1 MPTAMAT
8 AAPSADRWTMPG
20 RDAMVFEFG
29 RQEQWPPESGRPF
42 TRKDLEHT
50 PDDGRR
56 YEIIDGTLIVS
67 AAPSRLHQRAVVEL
81 LFRLRAACPAD
92 CEVLVAPFAVAL
104 AEDTEMQP
112 DILVGRRADFTDRE
126 LPVAPLLAVEVLSP
140 STRLIDVNVKR
151 ERFRRARTPSF
162 WTVDPIARPAE
173 ARLTVW
179 ELGKTKR
186 YRKVATVTGDEAYT
200 ATQPFPVTVVP
211 ADLVR

>member
-1 MPTAMAT
+1 M
-8 AAPSADRWTMPG
+8 PSAMSAATRNVEPWTLPG
-20 RDAMVFEFG
+20 RDAMVVEFS
-29 RQEQWPPESGRPF
+29 RQDRWPPEGRRPF
-42 TRKDLEHT
+42 TRADLEQS

-67 AAPSRLHQRAVVEL
+67 AAPSRLHQRAVL
-81 LFRLRAACPAD
+81 RLALALTNACPAEY
-92 CEVLVAPFAVAL
+92 EVLVAPFAVAL

-112 DILVGRRADFTDRE
+112 DIVVGRMDDFTDRD

-151 ERFRRARTPSF
+151 ERFQRARTPSF
-162 WTVDPIARPAE
+162 WTIDPVARPKD

-179 ELGKTKR
+179 ELGKTRR
-186 YRKVATVTGDEAYT
+186 YRKVVTVTGDEAYA

>member
-1 MPTAMAT
+1 MASAMAT
-8 AAPSADRWTMPG
+8 AAPIVDRWTMPG

-29 RQEQWPPESGRPF
+29 SQEQWPPEPGRPF
-42 TRKDLEHT
+42 RREDLEHS

-56 YEIIDGTLIVS
+56 YEIVDGTLIVS
-67 AAPSRLHQRAVVEL
+67 AAPSRLHQRAVGN
-81 LFRLRAACPAD
+81 LFVLLRAGCPPEY
-92 CEVLVAPFAVAL
+92 EVLFAPFAVAL
-104 AEDTEMQP
+104 GDDTELQP
-112 DILVGRRADFTDRE
+112 DILVGRRDDFTDRE

-140 STRLIDVNVKR
+140 STRIIDVNVKR

-162 WTVDPIARPAE
+162 WIFDPSARPAE

-186 YRKVATVTGDEAYT
+186 YRQVATVTGDEAYT
-200 ATQPFPVTVVP
+200 ATQPFSVTVVP